1 MLIYAGT
8 KSDFMIDTEN
18 DRLETKL
25 YENIK
30 LKMNR
35 TTGLS
40 DLNAWRN
47 SLKEMEEFR
56 KAQAEVEQKKEK
68 PMSQKMFKVI

>member
-8 KSDFMIDTEN
+8 KSDFMIDIEN

-30 LKMNR
+30 LKM
-35 TTGLS
+35 
-40 DLNAWRN
+40 
-47 SLKEMEEFR
+47 
-56 KAQAEVEQKKEK
+56 KKR
-68 PMSQKMFKVI
+68 FI

>member
-30 LKMNR
+30 VDINKIKLLRLRLK
-35 TTGLS
+35 
-40 DLNAWRN
+40 
-47 SLKEMEEFR
+47 
-56 KAQAEVEQKKEK
+56 
-68 PMSQKMFKVI
+68 KVI